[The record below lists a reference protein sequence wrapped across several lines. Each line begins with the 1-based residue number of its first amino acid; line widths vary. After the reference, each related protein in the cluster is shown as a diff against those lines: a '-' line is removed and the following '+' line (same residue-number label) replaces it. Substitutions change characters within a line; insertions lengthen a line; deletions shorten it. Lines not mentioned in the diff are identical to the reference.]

1 MKFFASSF
9 DRFRRHP
16 KPSDDTSDRIGVV
29 KVEHM
34 KIERNRATA
43 SKFPVTV
50 NEQHDKTVVS
60 IGEIA
65 LHDLSEM
72 RDLGAW
78 LIQLL
83 EKDAPK
89 VLVVDLGQ
97 VKCLTSES
105 LNQLIN
111 VNCHARERGT
121 KLVLTNLCS
130 SLLDVFH
137 ITRLDRLFEVADAE

>member
-1 MKFFASSF
+1 MKFFASPL
-9 DRFRRHP
+9 DRFRRHS
-16 KPSDDTSDRIGVV
+16 KPGDDTSDRIGVV
-29 KVEHM
+29 KVEHSQSP
-34 KIERNRATA
+34 EADL
-43 SKFPVTV
+43 PVTV
-50 NEQHDKTVVS
+50 SQQPDKTVVS
-60 IGEIA
+60 IGAIA
-65 LHDLSEM
+65 LHDLSEV

-83 EKDAPK
+83 EDEAPK

-121 KLVLTNLCS
+121 KLVLANLCS
-130 SLLDVFH
+130 PLLDVFR
-137 ITRLDRLFEVADAE
+137 ITRLDRLFEVAQAE

>member
-1 MKFFASSF
+1 MKFFASSL
-9 DRFRRHP
+9 DRFRRHS
-16 KPSDDTSDRIGVV
+16 KPGDDTSDRIGVV
-29 KVEHM
+29 KVEHSQ
-34 KIERNRATA
+34 ATDNGL
-43 SKFPVTV
+43 PVTV
-50 NEQHDKTVVS
+50 SQQPDKTVVS
-60 IGEIA
+60 IGA
-65 LHDLSEM
+65 VAMQDLSDV

-83 EKDAPK
+83 EDEAPK

-121 KLVLTNLCS
+121 KLVLSNLCS
-130 SLLDVFH
+130 PLLDVFR
-137 ITRLDRLFEVADAE
+137 ITRLDRLFEVADSD

>member
-1 MKFFASSF
+1 MKFFASPL
-9 DRFRRHP
+9 DRFRRHS
-16 KPSDDTSDRIGVV
+16 KPGDDTSDRIGVV
-29 KVEHM
+29 KVEHSQA
-34 KIERNRATA
+34 ND
-43 SKFPVTV
+43 SDLPVTV
-50 NEQHDKTVVS
+50 SQQQDKTVVS
-60 IGEIA
+60 IGAIA
-65 LHDLSEM
+65 LHDLSEV

-83 EKDAPK
+83 EDEAPK

-121 KLVLTNLCS
+121 KLVLANLCRP
-130 SLLDVFH
+130 LLDVFH
-137 ITRLDRLFEVADAE
+137 ITRLDRLFEVAEAE

>member
-1 MKFFASSF
+1 MKFFASSL
-9 DRFRRHP
+9 DRFRRHS
-16 KPSDDTSDRIGVV
+16 KPGDDSSDRIGVV
-29 KVEHM
+29 KVEHSH
-34 KIERNRATA
+34 ATD
-43 SKFPVTV
+43 SGLPVTV
-50 NEQHDKTVVS
+50 SQQPNKTVVS
-60 IGEIA
+60 IGAIA
-65 LHDLSEM
+65 MQDLSDV

-83 EKDAPK
+83 EDEAPK

-121 KLVLTNLCS
+121 KLVLSNLCS
-130 SLLDVFH
+130 PLLDVFR
-137 ITRLDRLFEVADAE
+137 ITRLDRLFEVADSD

>member
-1 MKFFASSF
+1 MKFFASPL

-16 KPSDDTSDRIGVV
+16 KLGDESSDRIGVV
-29 KVEHM
+29 KVEH
-34 KIERNRATA
+34 TQA
-43 SKFPVTV
+43 SDSSLPITIT
-50 NEQHDKTVVS
+50 QQTDKTVVS
-60 IGEIA
+60 IGAIA
-65 LHDLSEM
+65 MNDLAEV

-83 EKDAPK
+83 ENESPR

-97 VKCLTSES
+97 VKFLTSES

-121 KLVLTNLCS
+121 KLVLANLCG
-130 SLLDVFH
+130 SLLDVFR
-137 ITRLDRLFEVADAE
+137 ITRLDRLFEVAEAE

>member
-1 MKFFASSF
+1 MKFFASSL
-9 DRFRRHP
+9 DRFRRHT
-16 KPSDDTSDRIGVV
+16 KSADDTSDRIGVV
-29 KVEHM
+29 KVEHSQ
-34 KIERNRATA
+34 TTDVTL
-43 SKFPVTV
+43 PVTV
-50 NEQHDKTVVS
+50 SQQLDKTVVS
-60 IGEIA
+60 IGAIA
-65 LHDLSEM
+65 MQDLSEV

-83 EKDAPK
+83 EEDAPK

-121 KLVLTNLCS
+121 KLVLANLCS
-130 SLLDVFH
+130 PLLDVFR
-137 ITRLDRLFEVADAE
+137 ITRLDRLFEVADSE